1 VADLREIKREVL
13 KNGSKVEVLSP
24 DELREQVRDEL
35 RKMAGIYR

>member
-13 KNGSKVEVLSP
+13 KYGSKVEVLSP